1 MESFLTTSQRDR
13 LSLLQRKV
21 VDKSKYVRVTVLLLL
36 DKGRSV
42 TAIAD
47 DLGIDQS
54 TVYRY
59 KQVYEAD
66 GLDIYLETNYKGKWG
81 LLSCIE
87 ISILRKEL
95 ERMLYTESKQVRE
108 YIRTTFGV
116 DYGESGVKNLLHRI
130 GYSYKLTTEVP
141 CEAQKDKQEQFLN
154 HTLPALLDEVEKGKA
169 VIYYIDGVHPTHNSR
184 STYAW
189 IEKGEEREQPTVSGR
204 DRININGALNP
215 FEVTDIEI
223 VESDSVNAQST
234 QQLYS
239 KLLMKHPEKKIIVI
253 SDNAR
258 YYKNAVL
265 TQWISGNQRLE
276 QIFLPAYSPNLNLIE
291 RLWKFMRRK
300 VINTG
305 FYRTK
310 KEFRYALIHFFEQ
323 IHLYK
328 EDLESLLTLKFNVIS
343 SQTLLA

>member
-1 MESFLTTSQRDR
+1 MESFLTKSHRDH
-13 LSLLQRKV
+13 LSMLQRKV
-21 VDKSKYVRVTVLLLL
+21 IDKPKYVRVTVLLLL

-42 TAIAD
+42 SVIAD
-47 DLGIDQS
+47 DLGIDES

-59 KQVYEAD
+59 KQVYDAD
-66 GLDIYLETNYKGKWG
+66 GLDVYLETNYKGRCG
-81 LLSCIE
+81 LLSCVE
-87 ISILRKEL
+87 ISVLRKEL
-95 ERMLYTESKQVRE
+95 ELKLYTESKQIRE
-108 YIRTTFGV
+108 YIRITFGIE
-116 DYGESGVKNLLHRI
+116 YSESGVKNLLHRI

-154 HTLPALLDEVEKGKA
+154 QTLPTLLDEVEKGEA

-189 IEKGEEREQPTVSGR
+189 IERGRKKEQPTVSGR
-204 DRININGALNP
+204 DRVNINGALNP

-239 KLLMKHPEKKIIVI
+239 KLLTKHPEKKVIVI

-265 TQWISGNQRLE
+265 AQWISGNQRLE

-291 RLWKFMRRK
+291 RLWKFMRKK

-305 FYRTK
+305 FFRTK
-310 KEFRYALIHFFEQ
+310 KEFRIALIYFFEQ

-328 EDLESLLTLKFNVIS
+328 KELESLLTLKFNVIN
-343 SQTLLA
+343 SQSLVA